1 MKPPRSKA
9 PSTSPAQDDMALLA
23 GVIREAGDLALKYFK
38 HDLDH
43 WKKSDNTPVC
53 EADIAVNRLLKQHL
67 LAARPEY
74 GWLSEETEDD
84 ARRLNN
90 QRVWVVDPIDGT
102 RAFLRGGNDWTISV
116 AIVENGRPV
125 TAAVIH
131 PTSARLY
138 SAVANCGAYVDKKP
152 IATTLVDDLQHC
164 RMAAN
169 SGAFRSKNWQAPWP
183 EMTITSYNSM
193 ALRLC
198 HVAHGQ
204 EDATLTIRSKN
215 DWDLAAAD
223 LLVQEA
229 GGKVTTLDGRPLI
242 YNGIHPVHENIAAAG
257 LTLHAKLMQ
266 QKQNIHPR
274 NERL

>member
-1 MKPPRSKA
+1 MKLTRSSILI
-9 PSTSPAQDDMALLA
+9 STQDDMSLLA
-23 GVIREAGDLALKYFK
+23 QVIREAGELALSYFK
-38 HDLDH
+38 NDLNH

-53 EADIAVNRLLKQHL
+53 EADIAVNHMLKQRLLS
-67 LAARPEY
+67 ARPEY
-74 GWLSEETEDD
+74 GWLSEESEDD
-84 ARRLNN
+84 ARRLNTR
-90 QRVWVVDPIDGT
+90 RVWVVDPIDGT
-102 RAFLRGGNDWTISV
+102 RAFLRGCEDWTISV
-116 AIVENGRPV
+116 AIVEGGKPV
-125 TAAVIH
+125 TAAVFH
-131 PTSARLY
+131 PTSAMLFT
-138 SAVANCGAYVDKKP
+138 AVADSGAYVNEKP
-152 IATTLVDDLQHC
+152 IATTPARDLLHC

-169 SGAFRSKNWQAPWP
+169 SGAFRSKNWQEPWP

-198 HVAHGQ
+198 HVAQGQ
-204 EDATLTIRSKN
+204 EDATLTILPKS

-266 QKQNIHPR
+266 QRQNIHPR